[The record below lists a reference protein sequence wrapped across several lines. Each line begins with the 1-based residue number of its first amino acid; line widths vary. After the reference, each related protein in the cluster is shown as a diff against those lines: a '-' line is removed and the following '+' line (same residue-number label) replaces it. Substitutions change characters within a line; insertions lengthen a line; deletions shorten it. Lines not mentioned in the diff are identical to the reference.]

1 MRGKVLFIDDQ
12 MDFLELLKVRL
23 KNEEYE
29 KFFLSDPSTASDLIE
44 KEKIDV
50 VISDMNMPKNG
61 IELFKELR
69 RDHPQVVRIA
79 LSGSLNT
86 STLLMAINVGDVYKY
101 IPKPWKVNEEGKAVI
116 KSAISYAHYL
126 KSQNSKIITIEKL
139 EEILDGIGVQYEIQD
154 KNDDTSEG
162 YDLNTKYSL
171 KIKK

>member
-1 MRGKVLFIDDQ
+1 MDGKVLFIDDQ
-12 MDFLELLKVRL
+12 IDFLELLKVRL

-29 KFFLSDPSTASDLIE
+29 KFFLSDPNGASDLIK
-44 KEKIDV
+44 KEGIDV

-101 IPKPWKVNEEGKAVI
+101 IPKPWKVNEEGKEII
-116 KSAISYAHYL
+116 KSAINYAHYL
-126 KSQNSKIITIEKL
+126 KSKNNKVITIEKL
-139 EEILDGIGVQYEIQD
+139 EEILDGIGASYEIKEKKD
-154 KNDDTSEG
+154 NILEG
-162 YDLNTKYSL
+162 YDLNMKYSL
-171 KIKK
+171 IIKK